1 VSEDG
6 EGIWVRLTL
15 RSDTVINGFAGGA
28 ESPNDF
34 WTTFRTQLVRLTS
47 VQVKRPD
54 GDLRQH
60 SSLYVNRD
68 SIVLAEVDADQA

>member
-1 VSEDG
+1 MSGDG

-15 RSDTVINGFAGGA
+15 TGDAVINGFAAGA

-34 WTTFRTQLVRLTS
+34 WTTFKTQLVRLTS
-47 VQVKRPD
+47 VQVKRAD
-54 GDLRQH
+54 GDVRQH